1 MNKVCPVCEIRFHR
15 NDYKEGDVSAPYL
28 HRYSHVQY
36 RFHTGCEW
44 AIERSNQFI
53 KKEEV
58 SA

>member
-28 HRYSHVQY
+28 HRYSHIEY

-44 AIERSNQFI
+44 AIERHSDFI
-53 KKEEV
+53 RKEV
-58 SA
+58 SV